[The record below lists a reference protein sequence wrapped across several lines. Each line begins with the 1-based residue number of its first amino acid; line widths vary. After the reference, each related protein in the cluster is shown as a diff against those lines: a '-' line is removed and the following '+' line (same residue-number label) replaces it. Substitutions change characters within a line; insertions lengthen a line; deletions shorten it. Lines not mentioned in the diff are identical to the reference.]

1 MGSNSS
7 APLTQ
12 QLTSLFSMPPA
23 SFAWAQNAQGRTLG
37 SSEGLVLDIWPDRAE
52 CVAIFPPDNAQLAAR
67 NAILIQLLLSAMRP
81 EWADPGRWL
90 AEQLRQA
97 KRFKPTKNVPIFD
110 VTSTV
115 YRVRL
120 TWDMQASQLTVR
132 VPQ

>member
-1 MGSNSS
+1 
-7 APLTQ
+7 
-12 QLTSLFSMPPA
+12 MPPA
-23 SFAWAQNAQGRTLG
+23 SFAWAQNNQGRTIG
-37 SSEGLVLDIWPDRAE
+37 TSEGPLLDIWPDRAE
-52 CVAIFPPDNAQLAAR
+52 VVATFPPDNATLAAR

-81 EWADPGRWL
+81 DWADPGRWL

-97 KRFKPTKNVPIFD
+97 KRFKPTKNVPTFD

-120 TWDMQASQLTVR
+120 TWDMRLSQLTVR